1 MKKKKYQYD
10 ENGVII
16 DDWKSRSQKKRE
28 STAKQ
33 DEADALM
40 KMSRSKLEEEGVHE
54 DIIAAIE
61 DYRKIASH
69 EAKRRQ
75 MQYIGRLM
83 REFS

>member
-33 DEADALM
+33 DEAEALIGLS
-40 KMSRSKLEEEGVHE
+40 KSKLIEEGIHE
-54 DIIAAIE
+54 DIIEAIE
-61 DYRKIASH
+61 DYKKIASH

-83 REFS
+83 RELA